1 MFFKTII
8 VVIASLL
15 LIDCT
20 QSTNNQ
26 NGENEFGIYLLLDK
40 SITTSEAKTINLGL
54 LKLQTEPIICLDDII
69 SYDWSTHT
77 IDLQTE
83 AFERFKSLDTMNVS
97 TYGLPF
103 LVLVGNERIYLGN
116 IYPMYSSLY
125 YFDLPTINVAPFIE
139 MKIEKPSDEFEDKRT
154 DSRIYEVLKNNNKL
168 KK

>member
-125 YFDLPTINVAPFIE
+125 HFDLPTINVAPFID
-139 MKIEKPSDEFEDKRT
+139 MKIEKPLDEFEDTRT
-154 DSRIYEVLKNNNKL
+154 DSRIFEVLKNNNKL
-168 KK
+168 KN